1 MEQMIY
7 QLEDLILTKQ
17 TISPE
22 IKQFMDEVTKKA
34 SIDHAD
40 WAKVFNVTYANTL
53 ETTVKRI
60 ADDDI
65 FILTGDIPAMWQ
77 RDSTCQVRPYLV
89 MAQKIPEVS
98 DFIRGVVKRQFFNMN
113 HDPYANAFNSEPNNV
128 GHHKD
133 HTEMTPW
140 IWERKFEIDSLCFP
154 VQLAYLLYKNTGRID
169 QFDDDFVSAIKKLL
183 QVFETEQHHTTA
195 SKYRFQRDEDRPE
208 DTLTNNGLG
217 SPVAETGMIWSG
229 FRPSDDAC
237 VYGYLVPANMFAVLI
252 LDYIQELFNGI
263 LNDPE
268 IVAKAEK
275 IQSEVKAGIEKYGT
289 TTNKTGERIYAYE
302 TDGLGHY
309 LIMDDGNVPNLL
321 STPYL
326 HYTAMDDPTYL
337 NTRKTVLSPENPY
350 YFKGK
355 YGRGLGSPHTP
366 AHYIWH
372 IALAIQ
378 GLTQPNKN
386 KKATLLDN
394 MVATTAGTN
403 MMHEGFNVDDPSKF
417 TREWFSWANM
427 MYCELF
433 LDYFDYKI
441 KE

>member
-1 MEQMIY
+1 M
-7 QLEDLILTKQ
+7 LKDN
-17 TISPE
+17 ISPE
-22 IKQFMDEVTKKA
+22 IKQFMVDVTKKA
-34 SIDHAD
+34 GAEHAN
-40 WAKVFNVTYANTL
+40 WSKVFNVTYANTL
-53 ETTVKRI
+53 ETTVKKI
-60 ADDDI
+60 SENDN

-89 MAQKIPEVS
+89 MAQKIPEIS

-113 HDPYANAFNSEPNNV
+113 HDPYANAFNSEPNNA

-154 VQLAYLLYKNTGRID
+154 VQLAYLLFKNTGRID
-169 QFDDDFVSAIKKLL
+169 HFDTEFISGIDKLL
-183 QVFETEQHHTTA
+183 TVFETEQHHTKL
-195 SKYRFQRDEDRPE
+195 SNYRFERDEDRPE

-252 LDYIQELFNGI
+252 LDYIQEIFHGI
-263 LNDPE
+263 LNDSR
-268 IVAKAEK
+268 VVSRARK
-275 IQSEVKAGIEKYGT
+275 IQEEVRMGIEKYGT
-289 TTNKTGERIYAYE
+289 TTNKAGEKIYAYE

-326 HYTAMDDPTYL
+326 HYTAQNDSTYI
-337 NTRKTVLSPENPY
+337 NTRKTILSFENPY
-350 YFKGK
+350 YYSGK
-355 YGRGLGSPHTP
+355 YGEGLGSPHTP
-366 AHYIWH
+366 KNYIWH

-378 GLTQPNKN
+378 GLTQSSQEG
-386 KKATLLDN
+386 KAKLLDN
-394 MVATTAGTN
+394 MVQTTAGTN
-403 MMHEGFNVDDPSKF
+403 MMHEGFDVDNPNEY

-433 LDYFDYKI
+433 LNYFGYKI

>member
-7 QLEDLILTKQ
+7 QLEDLILNKQ

-34 SIDHAD
+34 GVNHAD

-53 ETTVKRI
+53 ETTVKKI

-89 MAQKIPEVS
+89 MAQQIPEVS

-113 HDPYANAFNSEPNNV
+113 HDPYANAFNSEPNNA

-169 QFDDDFVSAIKKLL
+169 QFDNGFVSGIKKLL
-183 QVFETEQHHTTA
+183 QVFETEQHHTTK
-195 SKYRFQRDEDRPE
+195 SKYRFERDEDRPE
-208 DTLTNNGLG
+208 DTLTNDGLG
-217 SPVAETGMIWSG
+217 SPVSETGMIWSG

-252 LDYIQELFNGI
+252 LDYIQELFSGI
-263 LNDPE
+263 LDNSE
-268 IVAKAEK
+268 IAAKAKK
-275 IQSEVKAGIEKYGT
+275 IQTEVKAGIEKYGT
-289 TTNKTGERIYAYE
+289 TTNKAGERIYAYE

-350 YFKGK
+350 YFAGK
-355 YGRGLGSPHTP
+355 YGKGLGSPHTP

-378 GLTQPNKN
+378 GLTQSNIN
-386 KKATLLDN
+386 EKAALLDN